1 MLIWVITKPLRAESA
16 QNWCISS
23 EQWAG
28 YNEAGFTTAMLYG
41 LGIKIVQSAS
51 PNKVKKI
58 AIFQY
63 TVLYI
68 TQLKNNAALLH
79 GKF

>member
-1 MLIWVITKPLRAESA
+1 MLIWLITKPLRAESA

-41 LGIKIVQSAS
+41 LGIKIAQSAS
-51 PNKVKKI
+51 SNKVKKI
-58 AIFQY
+58 AIFHY
-63 TVLYI
+63 TLYY
-68 TQLKNNAALLH
+68 TTKE
-79 GKF
+79 